1 MDIDDLNRY
10 SQEIAE
16 TFTGEE
22 RIRVNE
28 ILLAQQEIQRMFID
42 YLQEMEL
49 SVVLSHKLPDPF
61 IPMSYS
67 IH

>member
-1 MDIDDLNRY
+1 MNIYDLNRY

-28 ILLAQQEIQRMFID
+28 ILLAQQEIQRMITD
-42 YLQEMEL
+42 YLQEMKL
-49 SVVLSHKLPDPF
+49 SVVLSNKQPEPF
-61 IPMSYS
+61 IPTSFS

>member
-1 MDIDDLNRY
+1 MIMNIEDLNRY

-28 ILLAQQEIQRMFID
+28 ILLAQQEIQRM
-42 YLQEMEL
+42 LQITFR
-49 SVVLSHKLPDPF
+49 K
-61 IPMSYS
+61 
-67 IH
+67 

>member
-1 MDIDDLNRY
+1 MNIEDLNRY

-28 ILLAQQEIQRMFID
+28 ILLAQQEIQRMIAD
-42 YLQEMEL
+42 YLQEMKL
-49 SVVLSHKLPDPF
+49 SVVLSHKQPEPF
-61 IPMSYS
+61 IPISYS